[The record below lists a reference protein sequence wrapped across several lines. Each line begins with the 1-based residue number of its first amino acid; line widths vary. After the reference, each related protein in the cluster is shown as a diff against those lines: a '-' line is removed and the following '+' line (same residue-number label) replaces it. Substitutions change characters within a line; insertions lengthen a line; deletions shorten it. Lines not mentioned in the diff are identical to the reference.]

1 MYVLRTA
8 KFDRDHTDHDIR
20 RKSYGFCL
28 EEKRNETIK

>member
-8 KFDRDHTDHDIR
+8 KFDRDQMDHDVR

-28 EEKRNETIK
+28 EKKGNETTK